1 MAAVNEEAAM
11 PTIDNKELTRR
22 VRAEVARRNID
33 ASMLNVSVLGTT
45 AHFTGFVG
53 KLRSHEEVD
62 LKEEMEVITHLVQM
76 HCGIREVV
84 WETKVRV

>member
-1 MAAVNEEAAM
+1 M

-62 LKEEMEVITHLVQM
+62 LK
-76 HCGIREVV
+76 
-84 WETKVRV
+84 